1 MNKKKLNNKG
11 FTLIELLAVIT
22 IMGIL
27 MMVAIPAVT
36 RTIENSRRDSFNTI
50 AKSYIDAVRNAWV
63 SDNIECNYE
72 GSWTVASGV
81 SGSESGT
88 KYYYPICTLN
98 KSGSC
103 IAYTG
108 LDGAGIVTS
117 TEDLMESGGK
127 SSFGNSDVFGAVE
140 ITKIDTDEELNAD
153 GTVKKQA
160 KSQINYKIILG
171 DTGKHG
177 YTQLWTDK
185 DLKRGNVHTQGV
197 TAKNVVSGDTYGS
210 STTGL
215 VACKLS

>member
-1 MNKKKLNNKG
+1 
-11 FTLIELLAVIT
+11 
-22 IMGIL
+22 
-27 MMVAIPAVT
+27 
-36 RTIENSRRDSFNTI
+36 
-50 AKSYIDAVRNAWV
+50 
-63 SDNIECNYE
+63 
-72 GSWTVASGV
+72 
-81 SGSESGT
+81 
-88 KYYYPICTLN
+88 
-98 KSGSC
+98 
-103 IAYTG
+103 
-108 LDGAGIVTS
+108 
-117 TEDLMESGGK
+117 MESGGK